1 MSTKQVYSIVGTN
14 FCGPKAQ
21 VLIKALKP
29 GADVVLVREPDN
41 KFDKNAV
48 AVWVDGER
56 IGYVPKATNRALAA
70 FIDQGGRDWPE
81 PSPVHEPATALD
93 AKAFPAEASFTIRK
107 AIDGKFTLSPNS
119 AFPQVEVG

>member
-1 MSTKQVYSIVGTN
+1 MTKQTYSIVGTN

-70 FIDQGGRDWPE
+70 FIDQGGREWHLPIAPGETVSGAADEKVQP
-81 PSPVHEPATALD
+81 H
-93 AKAFPAEASFTIRK
+93 K

>member
-1 MSTKQVYSIVGTN
+1 MKQTYSIVGTN

-41 KFDKNAV
+41 KFDNNAV

-56 IGYVPKATNRALAA
+56 VGYIPKATNRALSA
-70 FIDQGGRDWPE
+70 FIDQSGRDFG
-81 PSPVHEPATALD
+81 VLNMATD
-93 AKAFPAEASFTIRK
+93 EHVGVVQRK
-107 AIDGKFTLSPNS
+107 AIDGKFVLSPNS